1 MNKIQ
6 EVKKAFW
13 LFGHWTLE
21 ILPAVARCLGFE
33 IWNLGF
39 MTGLVLV
46 RLLITFPFYSHLQRI
61 LHESLR

>member
-13 LFGHWTLE
+13 LFGHWILE
-21 ILPAVARCLGFE
+21 FLPAVGRCLGFG

-46 RLLITFPFYSHLQRI
+46 RLVIIFPFYSHLQHI

>member
-1 MNKIQ
+1 
-6 EVKKAFW
+6 
-13 LFGHWTLE
+13 LE
-21 ILPAVARCLGFE
+21 ILPVVGRCLGFE